1 MSKKKKLLVGLLCFL
16 MVVLNIIILTHR
28 SPIKG
33 NITLSMTVKGT
44 EEGVVQVFPSTTGE
58 FSASVNQEYKEANTQ
73 QVLSFNVDFNT
84 KYLRYDFGDDEAEWE
99 VTDIKYSY
107 KDEVLP
113 LEFIPIEKD
122 ALNSISNFQT
132 SGQKIVFEAV
142 DEDPYIVTQ
151 CDFISI

>member
-73 QVLSFNVDFNT
+73 QVLSFNQ
-84 KYLRYDFGDDEAEWE
+84 
-99 VTDIKYSY
+99 
-107 KDEVLP
+107 
-113 LEFIPIEKD
+113 
-122 ALNSISNFQT
+122 ALLL
-132 SGQKIVFEAV
+132 
-142 DEDPYIVTQ
+142 
-151 CDFISI
+151 